1 MFLLPSLR
9 PPPGRG
15 RAERNR
21 CPPLPVAKAVPNFGR
36 PRKIVA
42 DTRRGSARRGRA
54 PVCAGCAVCDARAV
68 CADRRPAGQHARPCV
83 RRAATLRVP
92 VCRTYDPTPARVRE
106 STRCA
111 DCNADVK
118 APSTG
123 TLRKCVPTKRITRT
137 TGIDRRRSEHR
148 GPGGLGG
155 WRDDATETSGGRLED
170 VRGQLSHRQ
179 KAQRVVME
187 DRLAAGRRP
196 GTATA
201 RAVAGRPC
209 SVILQGRRLDVAS
222 GDASYR
228 FSAYH
233 HAGLVSYR
241 SSGPKALTRPSQ
253 KRTFALPKCRRAW

>member
-1 MFLLPSLR
+1 MQRVP
-9 PPPGRG
+9 
-15 RAERNR
+15 AY
-21 CPPLPVAKAVPNFGR
+21 PVAKTVPNFGR

-42 DTRRGSARRGRA
+42 DKRRGSARRCRA
-54 PVCAGCAVCDARAV
+54 SACAACTACDARAV

-92 VCRTYDPTPARVRE
+92 ACRTYDPTPARARE
-106 STRCA
+106 STRRA
-111 DCNADVK
+111 DCNADVT
-118 APSTG
+118 APPTD
-123 TLRKCVPTKRITRT
+123 TLRIGVPTKRITRT

-148 GPGGLGG
+148 GPRGLGG
-155 WRDDATETSGGRLED
+155 WRGDATETSGGRLED
-170 VRGQLSHRQ
+170 VSGQRRHRQ

-187 DRLAAGRRP
+187 DRPPAGRRP

-201 RAVAGRPC
+201 RGRATAGSPCQGAVAGRPC